1 MSHTILRPI
10 TAALILSFLAA
21 MPAHAASLLMSIGI
35 RETGNPNNL
44 LVGANGGSTGGIE
57 WVNRDGQ
64 TLTTDGTWQRF
75 VFTPLTDTLTAF
87 AGATANAVLDE
98 DWGVL
103 EHVRIANVTDGAT
116 RFRVWIDDI
125 DNTIQSSGPINF
137 ANFESATVGTEVVF
151 QEPRFS
157 GSTTG
162 NLQLLPNA
170 SLVTNTMANTGAQ
183 SNQIDFE
190 FLTDGP
196 APANWLR
203 LTTFNTPNQP
213 NPLVRLR
220 ESVAGA
226 PAVATTISFWAKA
239 IVIPE
244 PASLLLAAVGV
255 LPLTI
260 SGRRRSRS

>member
-1 MSHTILRPI
+1 MKFTQLRFT
-10 TAALILSFLAA
+10 TAAILASLLAA
-21 MPAHAASLLMSIGI
+21 APIQAASLLISIGV

-44 LVGANGGSTGGIE
+44 LVGQNGGSTGGIE
-57 WVNRDGQ
+57 FVNRDGQ
-64 TLTTDGTWQRF
+64 TLNADGTWQRF
-75 VFTPLTDTLTAF
+75 VFTPLTDPLTAF
-87 AGATANAVLDE
+87 AGTTANSMLDE

-125 DNTIQSSGPINF
+125 DNTIPSSGPINF

-157 GSTTG
+157 GSTTA

-170 SLVTNTMANTGAQ
+170 SLVTNTMANTGTQ
-183 SNQIDFE
+183 SNQVDFE

-220 ESVAGA
+220 ESIAGA
-226 PAVATTISFWAKA
+226 PAMPTTISFWAKA

-244 PASLLLAAVGV
+244 PSSILLACLGLCLAA
-255 LPLTI
+255 LT
-260 SGRRRSRS
+260 GHRRSSF

>member
-1 MSHTILRPI
+1 
-10 TAALILSFLAA
+10 
-21 MPAHAASLLMSIGI
+21 
-35 RETGNPNNL
+35 
-44 LVGANGGSTGGIE
+44 
-57 WVNRDGQ
+57 
-64 TLTTDGTWQRF
+64 
-75 VFTPLTDTLTAF
+75 
-87 AGATANAVLDE
+87 
-98 DWGVL
+98 
-103 EHVRIANVTDGAT
+103 VTDGAT

>member
-1 MSHTILRPI
+1 MSLRLYQALT
-10 TAALILSFLAA
+10 TALMLSLLSVV
-21 MPAHAASLLMSIGI
+21 PASAASLLVSIGI
-35 RETGNPNNL
+35 RETGNPNNQL
-44 LVGANGGSTGGIE
+44 IGTNGGSANGIE
-57 WVNRDGQ
+57 FVNRDGQ
-64 TLTTDGTWQRF
+64 TLNADGTWQRF

-87 AGATANAVLDE
+87 AGTTANAMLDN

-103 EHVRIANVTDGAT
+103 EHIRFGNVTDGAT

-125 DNTIQSSGPINF
+125 DNTTSVGPVNF

-157 GSTTG
+157 GSTSAL
-162 NLQLLPNA
+162 LQTLPNT
-170 SLVTNTMANTGAQ
+170 SLVTNTMAHTGMQ

-203 LTTFNTPNQP
+203 LTTSNTPNLP

-220 ESVAGA
+220 ETVAGA
-226 PAVATTISFWAKA
+226 PALPTTISFWAKA

-244 PASLLLAAVGV
+244 PTSLLLAAVG
-255 LPLTI
+255 LFPLLAV
-260 SGRRRSRS
+260 GCRRRG